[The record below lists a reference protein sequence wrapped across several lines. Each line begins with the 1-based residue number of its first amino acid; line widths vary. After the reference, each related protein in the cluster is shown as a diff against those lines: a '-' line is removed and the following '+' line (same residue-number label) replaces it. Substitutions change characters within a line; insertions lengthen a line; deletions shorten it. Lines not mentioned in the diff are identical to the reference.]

1 MLVDEQSATSPAPA
15 EAVYAR
21 VTGVGGERGWYV
33 TPLLWSLR
41 GGIDKLIGGVGMRR
55 RRRHPDQLRGGRRP
69 RLLAVEAV
77 EAPRLVRL
85 RAEMR
90 LPGDAWLEWHI
101 EPVATGSRLTQRA
114 IFYPRAHRARLLV
127 RPAALPRTDLRPP
140 RPPPGGGAVGDD
152 PGTLTARDV
161 RDAS

>member
-41 GGIDKLIGGVGMRR
+41 GGIDKLIGAWACAASPPPR
-55 RRRHPDQLRGGRRP
+55 PARGGRRP

-152 PGTLTARDV
+152 RVSSELW
-161 RDAS
+161 S

>member
-1 MLVDEQSATSPAPA
+1 M
-15 EAVYAR
+15 
-21 VTGVGGERGWYV
+21 TGVGGERGWYV

-55 RRRHPDQLRGGRRP
+55 GRRHPDQLGVGDALDFWR
-69 RLLAVEAV
+69 VEAV

-152 PGTLTARDV
+152 RVSPLQNSGPEPRIAARDG
-161 RDAS
+161 ASLGFPRGGEGGRT